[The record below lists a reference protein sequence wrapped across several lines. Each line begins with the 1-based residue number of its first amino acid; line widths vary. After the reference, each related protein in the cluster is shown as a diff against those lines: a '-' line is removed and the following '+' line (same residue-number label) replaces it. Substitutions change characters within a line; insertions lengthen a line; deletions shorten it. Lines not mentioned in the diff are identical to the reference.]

1 MVYEF
6 PSLPLM
12 VIFFGFCRDARTSTY
27 YKRYKKCKKKI
38 QVRKSKSKSKG
49 KKNRQTTKQTKTKK
63 RPSKMLLTEMLWSCS
78 LLQNYNDLRRI
89 LARNA
94 THILTVSSKPMI
106 QASEPGNGLW
116 SWWLPAPEGKVTVIA
131 DWRGTIIGL
140 KSLKTKHNKDEIKI
154 IINYYW
160 QR

>member
-1 MVYEF
+1 MYEF

-27 YKRYKKCKKKI
+27 YKRYKKCKKKKYKYERAK
-38 QVRKSKSKSKG
+38 VKAKE
-49 KKNRQTTKQTKTKK
+49 KNRQTTKQTKTKK

-78 LLQNYNDLRRI
+78 LLQNYNDLQRI

-140 KSLKTKHNKDEIKI
+140 KSLKTKHNKTKSK
-154 IINYYW
+154 
-160 QR
+160 